1 MQRNGNINKEIL
13 LDLTSYY
20 LTQIRYMKC
29 MEDGVENWHLVTE
42 KEMDDGPLDTYDL
55 NLEIYIQAYLP

>member
-20 LTQIRYMKC
+20 LTQIRYMKW
-29 MEDGVENWHLVTE
+29 MEDGVENWHLDTE

-55 NLEIYIQAYLP
+55 NLEIYIQAYPP

>member
-29 MEDGVENWHLVTE
+29 MEDGVEN
-42 KEMDDGPLDTYDL
+42 
-55 NLEIYIQAYLP
+55 